1 MHLLDALRRPAA
13 LVLQALVLLGLMGST
28 AGWALTAKTVT
39 VTVDGVSR
47 EVRTH
52 GTAVADAL
60 QEAGFAAGPHDLVA
74 PAPEQRL
81 DDGDHIALRRAR
93 ELSLVLDGKTRKVW
107 VTAASVQE
115 ALTQIGIRTDGAR
128 VSASRSR
135 EIPIEG
141 LTVSV
146 QTRKAVAIVADGKV
160 RVLSTTGTTVLDALR
175 QAGVVLGRQDQ
186 ISLPR
191 DAPLKDR
198 ATVRVTRVSG
208 HRVIESLPV
217 AFDTVRRPDPELYTG
232 DSKVVRAGVPG
243 VLLRTYLVRYVDNA
257 LRSKQM
263 TAESIT
269 EDPVAQVVAVGTK
282 ERPPARTSSE
292 TGTSADDLNWSGL
305 ARCESGGNPRAV
317 SSTGKYR
324 GLYQFSVATWR
335 SVGGEGD
342 PIDASPA
349 EQTYR
354 AKTLY
359 TRSGRGQWPV
369 CGKYL

>member
-1 MHLLDALRRPAA
+1 M
-13 LVLQALVLLGLMGST
+13 LQALVLLALIGGT
-28 AGWALTAKTVT
+28 AGWTMTAKTVT
-39 VTVDGVSR
+39 LTVDGVPR

-52 GTAVADAL
+52 GTAIRDAL
-60 QEAGFAAGPHDLVA
+60 REAGVAAGPHDLVA

-93 ELSLVLDGKTRKVW
+93 QLALVVDGVPRKVW

-135 EIPIEG
+135 EIPLDG
-141 LTVSV
+141 LEVAV
-146 QTRKAVAIVADGKV
+146 QTRKSVAVVADGAV
-160 RVLSTTGTTVLDALR
+160 RVLSTTGLTVAEVLR
-175 QAGVVLGRQDQ
+175 EAKVTVGPTDQ
-186 ISLPR
+186 LSLPR
-191 DAPLKDR
+191 GE
-198 ATVRVTRVSG
+198 TVRDLTTIRVTRVSG

-217 AFDTVRRPDPELYTG
+217 AFPTVRRAAPELFVGQTRVLTPG
-232 DSKVVRAGVPG
+232 RPG
-243 VLLRTYLVRYVDNA
+243 VLVRTYLLRYVDRA
-257 LRSKQM
+257 LTGKQLANEAV
-263 TAESIT
+263 TAL
-269 EDPVAQVVAVGTK
+269 PVPQVIAVGT
-282 ERPPARTSSE
+282 RPRPAARTSSA
-292 TGTSADDLNWSGL
+292 TGTSADDLNWGAL

-317 SSTGKYR
+317 SSTGRYR
-324 GLYQFSVATWR
+324 GLYQFSIATWS

-354 AKTLY
+354 AKILVS
-359 TRSGRGQWPV
+359 RSGRGQWPV